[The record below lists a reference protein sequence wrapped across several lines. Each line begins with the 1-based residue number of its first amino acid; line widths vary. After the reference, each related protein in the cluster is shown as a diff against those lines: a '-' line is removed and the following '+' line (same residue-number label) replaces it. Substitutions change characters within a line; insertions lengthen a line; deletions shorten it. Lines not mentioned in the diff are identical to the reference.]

1 MAPGLSLLRPP
12 SRCGSYLDDS
22 QPEREQASA
31 LMVDKAN
38 KEAEEAEDDKI
49 RRAAE
54 AMATSKVDRGNKY
67 EGWLQ
72 LGIGGGCRS
81 NGSHSRHPSTMGPSS
96 SNSKAKGDPAELD
109 LFCRRPALEPPPSP
123 LTAFPAM
130 APWFPAVM
138 GGYCHQL
145 TPSSCTWMRS
155 SSPSLSPG
163 EMRVV
168 SLPRRKQTGV
178 WFVLQAAHDQVKEP
192 FLPQIPKSYLR
203 IKDGR
208 MTIRLL
214 MKYLANKLVLEDESQ
229 VVITC
234 RGQQLPPYMTLMYVR
249 DNIWCSPEAVEMNS
263 DSSSTKYIMN
273 LLYGRSRCG

>member
-12 SRCGSYLDDS
+12 SRCGSYFDDS
-22 QPEREQASA
+22 QPEHEQASA
-31 LMVDKAN
+31 LMVDKPN
-38 KEAEEAEDDKI
+38 KEAEEEEDDKI
-49 RRAAE
+49 RREAE

-72 LGIGGGCRS
+72 LGIGGGCRP
-81 NGSHSRHPSTMGPSS
+81 NGSHSQHPSTMDPSS
-96 SNSKAKGDPAELD
+96 SNSKAKGDLVELD

-145 TPSSCTWMRS
+145 TPSGCTWMRS
-155 SSPSLSPG
+155 SNPSLSSG

-249 DNIWCSPEAVEMNS
+249 DNIWCSPEAVELNS
-263 DSSSTKYIMN
+263 DSSSSKYIMN